1 MNLKILVFVICVEMI
16 IYLLCHLHNCT
27 FKVIYFYLL
36 KYIISVSNAVSVLL
50 DQNFGLSKFKK
61 SFYFLETIWIT
72 IYFIDISI
80 CSFQFQSLIQKAKP
94 EARFLALHFIGMS
107 FFVVGIII
115 LYEEKYYQLHSMKKW
130 LLKNVNF
137 SKQLSEVFY
146 KKASGL
152 QLN

>member
-16 IYLLCHLHNCT
+16 IYLLCNLHNCT

-115 LYEEKYYQLHSMKKW
+115 LYEKKYYQLHSMRKW

-137 SKQLSEVFY
+137 FIYSSEVFY